1 MAENNNENA
10 KLSKLIQSRKS
21 ATLKAHK
28 KRMEAT
34 FTRNKK
40 KEKGNIQ
47 KRHRSW
53 KEMSRRKKQSTK
65 QVLSE
70 RNKLRQLIFDIQFNT
85 EEDIREIAK
94 KYYVEKTKGAS
105 GTSIGA
111 SHKRQEV
118 LESLLNIAAIVASFE
133 KSLEEDI
140 KLFGPNPTD
149 EYDKHD
155 LEAGKHNV
163 KIAKIVKEE
172 AEKAVLEFTKTSA
185 IRAEIEKKAAEAK
198 MKTMHATETVATTA
212 GQAVGAGQPVNI
224 RALSKA
230 TEEAEVAAIEDDIFE
245 DLLQK
250 IKGLKM

>member
-1 MAENNNENA
+1 MAENNSENA

-34 FTRNKK
+34 FTRSKK

-47 KRHRSW
+47 RRHRSW
-53 KEMSRRKKQSTK
+53 KESSRRKKESTK

-85 EEDIREIAK
+85 EEEIREIAK
-94 KYYVEKTKGAS
+94 KYYEGKTKGAS
-105 GTSIGA
+105 GTSIAA
-111 SHKRQEV
+111 SHKRKGV

-163 KIAKIVKEE
+163 EIAKIVREE

-185 IRAEIEKKAAEAK
+185 IKAEIEKKAEEAK
-198 MKTMHATETVATTA
+198 KKAIHAREAVATTA
-212 GQAVGAGQPVNI
+212 SQAVGAGAGINI
-224 RALSKA
+224 HAMSKA
-230 TEEAEVAAIEDDIFE
+230 TDEAEVADVEDDILE